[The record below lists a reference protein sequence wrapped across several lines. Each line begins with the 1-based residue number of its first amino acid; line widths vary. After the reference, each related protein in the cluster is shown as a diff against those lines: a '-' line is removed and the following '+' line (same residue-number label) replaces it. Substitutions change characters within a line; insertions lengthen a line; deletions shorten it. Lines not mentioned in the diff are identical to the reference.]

1 MNRLLLLTLLLIS
14 LLCSC
19 NKYNTTTDYSDKNNW
34 LQISE
39 NKNNEVDVFYLYPT
53 VWYGEGTNKDF
64 VCSIDFKPMREN
76 ATNALI
82 SQSTIF
88 EEVGNIYAP
97 FYRQADAL
105 YILDTNN
112 NIENKEKYFYNIPK
126 KDAIAAFDYFI
137 KNYNNNKPFILI
149 GHSQGAMMIKEIL
162 IDYFKTNENLNN
174 RLVAAYIIGYSVTTN
189 DLIENPHLRFA
200 NSEYDT
206 GVIIS
211 YDTESSAFNGY
222 NPTLLEGAIA
232 INPIT
237 WTLEEDEAP
246 KEKSLGSCF
255 FDLTNYNIVSN
266 FASAKVDKKRGVIK
280 CDSINPDDF
289 YIGGIFE
296 KGNYHVFDIALYYN
310 DLKENAK
317 KRVGAFWK

>member
-1 MNRLLLLTLLLIS
+1 MKKLLLLLLLSI
-14 LLCSC
+14 LLYSC
-19 NKYNTTTDYSDKNNW
+19 KETNIDYSDKNNW

-39 NKNNEVDVFYLYPT
+39 DKNNEVDVFYLYPT

-64 VCSIDFKPMREN
+64 VCPIDFKPMREN

-82 SQSTIF
+82 SQSSVF

-112 NIENKEKYFYNIPK
+112 NIKNKEKYFNDIPK
-126 KDAIAAFDYFI
+126 KDALAAFDYFI
-137 KNYNNNKPFILI
+137 KNFNNNKPFILM

-162 IDYFKTNENLNN
+162 KDYFKTNENLNN

-189 DLIENPHLRFA
+189 DLIENPHLKFA
-200 NSEYDT
+200 KGEYDT

-211 YDTESSAFNGY
+211 YDVESPEFNGY

-237 WTLEEDEAP
+237 WTLEEDEAR
-246 KEKSLGSCF
+246 KEESLGSCF
-255 FDLTNYNIVSN
+255 FASTNFYIVKN

-280 CDSINPDDF
+280 CDSINADDF
-289 YIGGIFE
+289 YIDGMFE
-296 KGNYHVFDIALYYN
+296 KGNYHVYDIALYYN
-310 DLKENAK
+310 DLKENAR

>member
-1 MNRLLLLTLLLIS
+1 MKKLLLLLLLSI
-14 LLCSC
+14 LLYSC
-19 NKYNTTTDYSDKNNW
+19 KETNIDYSDKNNW

-39 NKNNEVDVFYLYPT
+39 DKNNEVDVFYLYPT

-64 VCSIDFKPMREN
+64 VCPIDFKPMREN

-82 SQSTIF
+82 SQSSVF

-112 NIENKEKYFYNIPK
+112 NIKNKEKYFNDIPK
-126 KDAIAAFDYFI
+126 KDALAAFDYFI

-162 IDYFKTNENLNN
+162 IDYFKTNENLMN

-189 DLIENPHLRFA
+189 DLEKNPHLKFA
-200 NSEYDT
+200 RSEYDT

-211 YDTESSAFNGY
+211 YNTESSIFNGY

-237 WTLEEDEAP
+237 WTLEEDKAA
-246 KEKSLGSCF
+246 KEESLGSCF
-255 FDLTNYNIVSN
+255 FAGTNYNIVKN

-280 CDSINPDDF
+280 CDSINADDF
-289 YIGGIFE
+289 YIDGMFE
-296 KGNYHVFDIALYYN
+296 KGNYHVYDIALYYN
-310 DLKENAK
+310 DLKENAR

>member
-1 MNRLLLLTLLLIS
+1 MKKLLLLLLLSI
-14 LLCSC
+14 LLYSC
-19 NKYNTTTDYSDKNNW
+19 KETNIDYSDKNNW

-39 NKNNEVDVFYLYPT
+39 DKNNEVDVFYLYPT

-64 VCSIDFKPMREN
+64 VCPIDFKPMREN

-82 SQSTIF
+82 SQSSVF

-112 NIENKEKYFYNIPK
+112 NIKNKEKYFNDIPK
-126 KDAIAAFDYFI
+126 KDALAAFDYFI
-137 KNYNNNKPFILI
+137 KNFNNNKPFILM

-162 IDYFKTNENLNN
+162 KDYFKTNENLNN

-189 DLIENPHLRFA
+189 DLIENPHLKFA
-200 NSEYDT
+200 KGEYDT

-211 YDTESSAFNGY
+211 YDVESPEFNGY
-222 NPTLLEGAIA
+222 NPSLLERAIA

-237 WTLEEDEAP
+237 WTLEEDKAA
-246 KEKSLGSCF
+246 KEESLGSCF
-255 FDLTNYNIVSN
+255 FAGTNFNIVKN

-280 CDSINPDDF
+280 CDSINADDF
-289 YIGGIFE
+289 YIDGMFE
-296 KGNYHVFDIALYYN
+296 KGNYHVYDIALYYN
-310 DLKENAK
+310 DLKENAR

>member
-1 MNRLLLLTLLLIS
+1 MKKLLLLLLLSI
-14 LLCSC
+14 LLYSC
-19 NKYNTTTDYSDKNNW
+19 KETNIDYSDKNNW

-39 NKNNEVDVFYLYPT
+39 DKNNEVDVFYLYPT

-64 VCSIDFKPMREN
+64 VCPIDFKPMREN

-82 SQSTIF
+82 SQSSVF

-112 NIENKEKYFYNIPK
+112 NIKNKEKYFNDIPK
-126 KDAIAAFDYFI
+126 KDALAAFDYFI

-162 IDYFKTNENLNN
+162 IDYFKTNENLMN

-189 DLIENPHLRFA
+189 DLEKNPHLKFA
-200 NSEYDT
+200 RSEYDT

-211 YDTESSAFNGY
+211 YNTESSIFNGY

-237 WTLEEDEAP
+237 WTLEEDEAT

-255 FDLTNYNIVSN
+255 FAGTNYNIVSN

-280 CDSINPDDF
+280 CDSINADDF
-289 YIGGIFE
+289 YIDGMFK
-296 KGNYHVFDIALYYN
+296 KGNYHVYDIALYYN
-310 DLKENAK
+310 DLKENAR

>member
-1 MNRLLLLTLLLIS
+1 MKKLLLLLLLSI
-14 LLCSC
+14 LLYSC
-19 NKYNTTTDYSDKNNW
+19 KETNIDYSDKNNW

-39 NKNNEVDVFYLYPT
+39 DKNNEVDVFYLYPT

-64 VCSIDFKPMREN
+64 VCPIDFKPMREN

-112 NIENKEKYFYNIPK
+112 NIKNKEKYFNDIPK
-126 KDAIAAFDYFI
+126 KDALAAFDYFI
-137 KNYNNNKPFILI
+137 KNFNNNKPFILM

-162 IDYFKTNENLNN
+162 KDYFKTNENLNN

-189 DLIENPHLRFA
+189 DLEKNPHLKFA
-200 NSEYDT
+200 RSEYDT

-211 YDTESSAFNGY
+211 YNTESSIFNGY

-237 WTLEEDEAP
+237 WTLEEDEAT

-255 FDLTNYNIVSN
+255 FAGTNYNIVKN

-280 CDSINPDDF
+280 CDSINADDF
-289 YIGGIFE
+289 YIDGMFE
-296 KGNYHVFDIALYYN
+296 KGNYHVYDIALYYN
-310 DLKENAK
+310 DLKENAR

>member
-1 MNRLLLLTLLLIS
+1 MKKLLLLLLLSI
-14 LLCSC
+14 LLYSC
-19 NKYNTTTDYSDKNNW
+19 KETNIDYSDKNNW

-39 NKNNEVDVFYLYPT
+39 DKNNEVDVFYLYQT

-64 VCSIDFKPMREN
+64 VCPIDFKPMREN

-112 NIENKEKYFYNIPK
+112 NIKNKEKYFNDIPK
-126 KDAIAAFDYFI
+126 KDALAAFDYFI
-137 KNYNNNKPFILI
+137 KNFNNNKPFILM

-162 IDYFKTNENLNN
+162 KDYFKTNENLNN

-200 NSEYDT
+200 RSEYDT

-211 YDTESSAFNGY
+211 YDVESPEFNGY

-237 WTLEEDEAP
+237 WTLEEDEAT

-255 FDLTNYNIVSN
+255 FAGTNYNIVSN

-280 CDSINPDDF
+280 CDSINADDF
-289 YIGGIFE
+289 YIDGMFE
-296 KGNYHVFDIALYYN
+296 KGNYHVYDIALYYN
-310 DLKENAK
+310 DLKENAR

>member
-1 MNRLLLLTLLLIS
+1 MKKLLLLLLLSI
-14 LLCSC
+14 LLYSC
-19 NKYNTTTDYSDKNNW
+19 KETNIDYSDKNNW

-39 NKNNEVDVFYLYPT
+39 DKNNEVDVFYLYPT

-64 VCSIDFKPMREN
+64 VCPIDFKPMREN

-82 SQSTIF
+82 SQSSLF

-112 NIENKEKYFYNIPK
+112 NIKNKEKYFNDIPK
-126 KDAIAAFDYFI
+126 KDALVAFDYFI
-137 KNYNNNKPFILI
+137 KNFNNNKPFILI

-162 IDYFKTNENLNN
+162 IDYFKTNENLMN

-189 DLIENPHLRFA
+189 DLEKNPHLKFA
-200 NSEYDT
+200 RSEYDT

-211 YDTESSAFNGY
+211 YNTESSIFNGY

-237 WTLEEDEAP
+237 WTLEEDEAT

-255 FDLTNYNIVSN
+255 FAGTNYNIVKN

-280 CDSINPDDF
+280 CDSINADDF
-289 YIGGIFE
+289 YIDGMFE
-296 KGNYHVFDIALYYN
+296 KGNYHVYDIALYYN
-310 DLKENAK
+310 DLKENAR

>member
-1 MNRLLLLTLLLIS
+1 MKKLLLLLLLSI
-14 LLCSC
+14 LLYSC
-19 NKYNTTTDYSDKNNW
+19 KETNIDYSDKNNW

-39 NKNNEVDVFYLYPT
+39 DKNNEVDVFYLYPT

-64 VCSIDFKPMREN
+64 VCPIDFKPMREN

-82 SQSTIF
+82 SQSSLF

-112 NIENKEKYFYNIPK
+112 NIKNKEKYFNDIPK
-126 KDAIAAFDYFI
+126 KDALVAFDYFI
-137 KNYNNNKPFILI
+137 KNFNNNKPFILM

-162 IDYFKTNENLNN
+162 KDYFKTNENLMN

-189 DLIENPHLRFA
+189 DLEKNPHLKFA
-200 NSEYDT
+200 RSEYDT

-211 YDTESSAFNGY
+211 YNTESSIFNGY

-237 WTLEEDEAP
+237 WTLEEDEAT

-255 FDLTNYNIVSN
+255 FAGTNYNIVKN

-280 CDSINPDDF
+280 CDSINADDF
-289 YIGGIFE
+289 YIDGMFE
-296 KGNYHVFDIALYYN
+296 KGNYHVYDIALYYN
-310 DLKENAK
+310 DLKENAR

>member
-1 MNRLLLLTLLLIS
+1 MKKLLLLLLLSI
-14 LLCSC
+14 LLYSC
-19 NKYNTTTDYSDKNNW
+19 KETNIDYSDKNNW

-39 NKNNEVDVFYLYPT
+39 DKNNEVDVFYLYPT

-64 VCSIDFKPMREN
+64 VCPIDFKPMREN

-82 SQSTIF
+82 SQSSLF

-112 NIENKEKYFYNIPK
+112 NIKNKEKYFNDIPK
-126 KDAIAAFDYFI
+126 KDALAAFDYFI

-162 IDYFKTNENLNN
+162 IDYFKTNENLMN

-189 DLIENPHLRFA
+189 DLEKNPHLKFA
-200 NSEYDT
+200 RSEYDT

-211 YDTESSAFNGY
+211 YNTESSIFNGY

-237 WTLEEDEAP
+237 WTLEEDEAT

-255 FDLTNYNIVSN
+255 FAGTNFNVVKN

-280 CDSINPDDF
+280 CDSINADDF
-289 YIGGIFE
+289 YIDGMFE
-296 KGNYHVFDIALYYN
+296 KGNYHVYDIALYYN
-310 DLKENAK
+310 DLKENAR

>member
-1 MNRLLLLTLLLIS
+1 MKKLLLLLLLSI
-14 LLCSC
+14 LLYSC
-19 NKYNTTTDYSDKNNW
+19 KETNIDYSDKNNW

-39 NKNNEVDVFYLYPT
+39 DKNNEVDVFYLYPT

-64 VCSIDFKPMREN
+64 VCPIDFKPMREN

-112 NIENKEKYFYNIPK
+112 NIKNKEKYFNDIPK
-126 KDAIAAFDYFI
+126 KDALAAFDYFI

-162 IDYFKTNENLNN
+162 IDYFKTNENLMN

-189 DLIENPHLRFA
+189 DLEKNPHLKFA
-200 NSEYDT
+200 RSEYDT

-211 YDTESSAFNGY
+211 YNTESSIFNGY

-237 WTLEEDEAP
+237 WTLEEDEAT

-255 FDLTNYNIVSN
+255 FAGTNYNIVKN

-280 CDSINPDDF
+280 CDSINADDF
-289 YIGGIFE
+289 YIDGMFE
-296 KGNYHVFDIALYYN
+296 KGNYHVYDIALYYN
-310 DLKENAK
+310 DLKENAR

>member
-1 MNRLLLLTLLLIS
+1 MKELLLLLLLSI
-14 LLCSC
+14 LLYSC
-19 NKYNTTTDYSDKNNW
+19 KKTNIDYSDKNNW

-39 NKNNEVDVFYLYPT
+39 DKNNEVDVFYLYPT
-53 VWYGEGTNKDF
+53 VWYGDGTNKDF
-64 VCSIDFKPMREN
+64 VCPIDFKPMREN

-112 NIENKEKYFYNIPK
+112 NIKNKEKYFNDIPK
-126 KDAIAAFDYFI
+126 KDALAAFDYFI
-137 KNYNNNKPFILI
+137 KNYNNNKPFILM

-162 IDYFKTNENLNN
+162 IDYFKTNENLMN

-189 DLIENPHLRFA
+189 DLEKNPHLKFA
-200 NSEYDT
+200 RSEYDT

-211 YDTESSAFNGY
+211 YNTESSIFNGY

-237 WTLEEDEAP
+237 WTLEEDEAT

-255 FDLTNYNIVSN
+255 FAGTNYNIVKN

-280 CDSINPDDF
+280 CDSINADDF
-289 YIGGIFE
+289 YIDGMFE
-296 KGNYHVFDIALYYN
+296 KGNYHVYDIALYYN
-310 DLKENAK
+310 DLKENAR

>member
-1 MNRLLLLTLLLIS
+1 MKELLLLLLLSI
-14 LLCSC
+14 LLYSC
-19 NKYNTTTDYSDKNNW
+19 KKTNIDYSDKNNW

-39 NKNNEVDVFYLYPT
+39 DKNNEVDVFYLYPT

-64 VCSIDFKPMREN
+64 VCPIDFKPMREN

-82 SQSTIF
+82 SQSSVF

-112 NIENKEKYFYNIPK
+112 NIKNKEKYFNDIPK
-126 KDAIAAFDYFI
+126 KDALAAFDYFI
-137 KNYNNNKPFILI
+137 KNFNNNKPFILM

-162 IDYFKTNENLNN
+162 KDYFKTNENLNN

-189 DLIENPHLRFA
+189 DLEKNPHLKFA
-200 NSEYDT
+200 RSEYDT

-211 YDTESSAFNGY
+211 YNTESSIFNGY

-237 WTLEEDEAP
+237 WTLEEDEAT

-255 FDLTNYNIVSN
+255 FAGTNYNIVKN

-280 CDSINPDDF
+280 CDSINADDF
-289 YIGGIFE
+289 YIDGMFE
-296 KGNYHVFDIALYYN
+296 KGNYHVYDIALYYN
-310 DLKENAK
+310 DLKENAR

>member
-1 MNRLLLLTLLLIS
+1 MKKLLLLLLLSI
-14 LLCSC
+14 LLYSC
-19 NKYNTTTDYSDKNNW
+19 KETNIDYSDKNNW
-34 LQISE
+34 LQISGD
-39 NKNNEVDVFYLYPT
+39 KNNEVDVFYLYPT

-64 VCSIDFKPMREN
+64 VCPIDFKPMREN

-82 SQSTIF
+82 SQSTVF
-88 EEVGNIYAP
+88 KEVGNIYAP

-112 NIENKEKYFYNIPK
+112 NIKNKEKYFNDIPK

-137 KNYNNNKPFILI
+137 KNFNNNKPFILM

-162 IDYFKTNENLNN
+162 KDYFKTNENLNN

-200 NSEYDT
+200 KGEYDT

-211 YDTESSAFNGY
+211 YNTESSIFNGY

-237 WTLEEDEAP
+237 WTLEEDEAA

-255 FDLTNYNIVSN
+255 FAGTNYNIVKN
-266 FASAKVDKKRGVIK
+266 FASAKVDKKRGLIK
-280 CDSINPDDF
+280 CDSINADDF
-289 YIGGIFE
+289 YIDGMFE
-296 KGNYHVFDIALYYN
+296 KGNYHVYDIALYYN
-310 DLKENAK
+310 DLKENAR

>member
-1 MNRLLLLTLLLIS
+1 MKKLLLLLLLSI
-14 LLCSC
+14 LLYSC
-19 NKYNTTTDYSDKNNW
+19 KEINIDYSDKNNW

-39 NKNNEVDVFYLYPT
+39 DKNNEVDVFYLYPT

-64 VCSIDFKPMREN
+64 VCPIDFKPMREN

-82 SQSTIF
+82 SQSSLF

-112 NIENKEKYFYNIPK
+112 NIKNKEKYFNDIPK
-126 KDAIAAFDYFI
+126 KDALAAFDYFI
-137 KNYNNNKPFILI
+137 KNYNNNKPFILM

-162 IDYFKTNENLNN
+162 IDYFKTNENLMN

-189 DLIENPHLRFA
+189 DLEKNPHLKFA
-200 NSEYDT
+200 RSEYDT

-211 YDTESSAFNGY
+211 YNTESSIFNGY

-237 WTLEEDEAP
+237 WTLEEDEAT

-255 FDLTNYNIVSN
+255 FAGTNYNIVKN

-280 CDSINPDDF
+280 CDSINADDF
-289 YIGGIFE
+289 YIDGMFE
-296 KGNYHVFDIALYYN
+296 KGNYHVYDIALYYN
-310 DLKENAK
+310 DLKENAR

>member
-1 MNRLLLLTLLLIS
+1 MKKLLLLLLLSI
-14 LLCSC
+14 LLYSC
-19 NKYNTTTDYSDKNNW
+19 KETNIDYSDKNNW

-39 NKNNEVDVFYLYPT
+39 DKNNEVDVFYLYPT

-64 VCSIDFKPMREN
+64 VCPIDFKPMREN

-82 SQSTIF
+82 SQSSLF

-112 NIENKEKYFYNIPK
+112 NIKNKEKYFNDIPK
-126 KDAIAAFDYFI
+126 KDALAAFDYFI

-162 IDYFKTNENLNN
+162 IDYFKTNENLMN

-189 DLIENPHLRFA
+189 DLEKNPHLKFA
-200 NSEYDT
+200 RSEYDT

-211 YDTESSAFNGY
+211 YNTESSIFNGY

-237 WTLEEDEAP
+237 WTLEEDEAT

-255 FDLTNYNIVSN
+255 FAGTNFNIVKN

-280 CDSINPDDF
+280 CDSINADDF
-289 YIGGIFE
+289 YIDGMFE
-296 KGNYHVFDIALYYN
+296 KGNYHVYDIALYYN
-310 DLKENAK
+310 DLKENAR

>member
-1 MNRLLLLTLLLIS
+1 MKELLLLLLLSI
-14 LLCSC
+14 LLYSC
-19 NKYNTTTDYSDKNNW
+19 KKTNIDYSDKNNW

-39 NKNNEVDVFYLYPT
+39 DKNNEVDVFYLYPT
-53 VWYGEGTNKDF
+53 VWYGDGTNKDF
-64 VCSIDFKPMREN
+64 VCPIDFKPMREN

-112 NIENKEKYFYNIPK
+112 NIKNKEKYFNDIPK
-126 KDAIAAFDYFI
+126 KDALAAFDYFI
-137 KNYNNNKPFILI
+137 KNYNNNKPFILM

-162 IDYFKTNENLNN
+162 IDYFKTNENLMN

-189 DLIENPHLRFA
+189 DLEKNPHLKFA
-200 NSEYDT
+200 RSEYDT

-211 YDTESSAFNGY
+211 YNTESSIFNGY

-237 WTLEEDEAP
+237 WTLEEDEAA

-255 FDLTNYNIVSN
+255 FAGTNYNIVKN

-280 CDSINPDDF
+280 CDSINADDF
-289 YIGGIFE
+289 YIDGMFE
-296 KGNYHVFDIALYYN
+296 KGNYHVYDIALYYN
-310 DLKENAK
+310 DLKENAR

>member
-1 MNRLLLLTLLLIS
+1 MKKLLLLLLLSI
-14 LLCSC
+14 LLYSC
-19 NKYNTTTDYSDKNNW
+19 KETNIDYSDKNNW

-39 NKNNEVDVFYLYPT
+39 DKNNEVDVFYLYPT

-64 VCSIDFKPMREN
+64 VCPIDFKPMREN

-82 SQSTIF
+82 SQSSLF

-112 NIENKEKYFYNIPK
+112 NIKNKEKYFNDIPK
-126 KDAIAAFDYFI
+126 KDALAAFDYFI

-162 IDYFKTNENLNN
+162 IDYFKTNENLMN

-189 DLIENPHLRFA
+189 DLEKNPHLKFA
-200 NSEYDT
+200 RSEYDT

-211 YDTESSAFNGY
+211 YNTESSIFNGY

-237 WTLEEDEAP
+237 WTLEEDEAT

-255 FDLTNYNIVSN
+255 FAGTNYNIVKN

-280 CDSINPDDF
+280 CDSINADDF
-289 YIGGIFE
+289 YIDGMFE
-296 KGNYHVFDIALYYN
+296 KGNYHVYDIALYYN
-310 DLKENAK
+310 DLKENAR

>member
-1 MNRLLLLTLLLIS
+1 MNRFLLLTLLLSI
-14 LLCSC
+14 LFYSC
-19 NKYNTTTDYSDKNNW
+19 KETNIDYSDKNNW

-39 NKNNEVDVFYLYPT
+39 DKNKEVDVFYLYPT
-53 VWYGEGTNKDF
+53 VWYGDGTNKDF
-64 VCSIDFKPMREN
+64 VCPIDFKPMREN

-112 NIENKEKYFYNIPK
+112 NIKNKEKYFNNIPK
-126 KDAIAAFDYFI
+126 KDVIAAFDYFI
-137 KNYNNNKPFILI
+137 KNYNNNKPFILM

-162 IDYFKTNENLNN
+162 KDYFKTNENLNN

-200 NSEYDT
+200 KSEYDT

-211 YDTESSAFNGY
+211 YDVESSAFNGY
-222 NPTLLEGAIA
+222 NPTLLDGAIA

-237 WTLEEDEAP
+237 WTLEEDEAS

-255 FDLTNYNIVSN
+255 FAGTNYNIVSN

-280 CDSINPDDF
+280 CDSINADDF
-289 YIGGIFE
+289 YIDNMFE
-296 KGNYHVFDIALYYN
+296 KGNYHLFDIALYYN

>member
-1 MNRLLLLTLLLIS
+1 MKKLLLLLLLSI
-14 LLCSC
+14 LLYSC
-19 NKYNTTTDYSDKNNW
+19 KETNIDYSDKNNW

-39 NKNNEVDVFYLYPT
+39 DKNNEVDVFYLYPT

-64 VCSIDFKPMREN
+64 VCPIDFKPMREN

-82 SQSTIF
+82 SQSSLF

-112 NIENKEKYFYNIPK
+112 NIKNKEKYFNDIPK
-126 KDAIAAFDYFI
+126 KDALAAFDYFI

-162 IDYFKTNENLNN
+162 KDYFKTNENLMN

-189 DLIENPHLRFA
+189 DLEKNPHLKFA
-200 NSEYDT
+200 RSEYDT

-211 YDTESSAFNGY
+211 YNTESSIFNGY

-237 WTLEEDEAP
+237 WTLEEDEAT

-255 FDLTNYNIVSN
+255 FAGTNFNIVKN

-280 CDSINPDDF
+280 CDSINADDF
-289 YIGGIFE
+289 YVDGMFE
-296 KGNYHVFDIALYYN
+296 KGNYHVYDIALYYN
-310 DLKENAK
+310 DLKENAR

>member
-1 MNRLLLLTLLLIS
+1 MKKLLLLLLLSI
-14 LLCSC
+14 LLYSC
-19 NKYNTTTDYSDKNNW
+19 KETNIDYSDKNNW

-39 NKNNEVDVFYLYPT
+39 DKNNEVDVFYLYPT

-64 VCSIDFKPMREN
+64 VCPIDFKPMREN

-112 NIENKEKYFYNIPK
+112 NIKNKEKYFNDIPK
-126 KDAIAAFDYFI
+126 KDALAAFDYFI
-137 KNYNNNKPFILI
+137 KNFNNNKPFILM

-162 IDYFKTNENLNN
+162 KDYFKTNENLNN

-200 NSEYDT
+200 RSEYDT

-211 YDTESSAFNGY
+211 YNTESSIFNGY

-237 WTLEEDEAP
+237 WTLEEDEAT

-255 FDLTNYNIVSN
+255 FAGTNYNIVSN

-280 CDSINPDDF
+280 CDSINADDF
-289 YIGGIFE
+289 YVDGIFE
-296 KGNYHVFDIALYYN
+296 KSNYHVFDIALYYN
-310 DLKENAK
+310 DLKENAR

>member
-1 MNRLLLLTLLLIS
+1 MKKLLLLLLLSI
-14 LLCSC
+14 LLYSC
-19 NKYNTTTDYSDKNNW
+19 KETNIDYSDKNNW

-39 NKNNEVDVFYLYPT
+39 DKNNEVDVFYLYPT

-64 VCSIDFKPMREN
+64 VCPIDFKPMREN

-112 NIENKEKYFYNIPK
+112 NIKNKEKYFNDIPK

-137 KNYNNNKPFILI
+137 KNFNNNKPFILM

-162 IDYFKTNENLNN
+162 KDYFKTNENLNN

-189 DLIENPHLRFA
+189 DLEKNPHLKFA
-200 NSEYDT
+200 RSEYDT

-211 YDTESSAFNGY
+211 YNTESSIFNGY

-237 WTLEEDEAP
+237 WTLEEDEAT

-255 FDLTNYNIVSN
+255 FAGTNYNIVKN

-280 CDSINPDDF
+280 CDSINADDF
-289 YIGGIFE
+289 YIDGMFE
-296 KGNYHVFDIALYYN
+296 KGNYHVYDIALYYN
-310 DLKENAK
+310 DLKENAR

>member
-1 MNRLLLLTLLLIS
+1 MKKLLLLLLLSI
-14 LLCSC
+14 LLYSC
-19 NKYNTTTDYSDKNNW
+19 KETNIDYSDKNNW

-39 NKNNEVDVFYLYPT
+39 DKNNEVDVFYLYPT

-64 VCSIDFKPMREN
+64 VCPIDFKPMREN

-112 NIENKEKYFYNIPK
+112 NIKNKEKYFNDIPK

-137 KNYNNNKPFILI
+137 KNFNNNKPFILM

-162 IDYFKTNENLNN
+162 IDYFKTNENLMN

-189 DLIENPHLRFA
+189 DLEKNPHLKFA
-200 NSEYDT
+200 RSEYDT

-211 YDTESSAFNGY
+211 YNTESSIFNGY

-237 WTLEEDEAP
+237 WTLEEDEAT

-255 FDLTNYNIVSN
+255 FAGTNFNIVKN

-280 CDSINPDDF
+280 CDSINADDF
-289 YIGGIFE
+289 YVDGMFE
-296 KGNYHVFDIALYYN
+296 KGNYHVYDIALYYN
-310 DLKENAK
+310 DLKENAR

>member
-1 MNRLLLLTLLLIS
+1 MNRLLLLLLSSI
-14 LLCSC
+14 LLYSC
-19 NKYNTTTDYSDKNNW
+19 KEITNIDYSDRNNW

-39 NKNNEVDVFYLYPT
+39 DENKEVDVFYLYPT
-53 VWYGEGTNKDF
+53 VWYREGTNKDF
-64 VCSIDFKPMREN
+64 VCTIDFKPMREN

-82 SQSTIF
+82 SQSSVF
-88 EEVGNIYAP
+88 EEIGNIYAP

-112 NIENKEKYFYNIPK
+112 NIKNKEKYFNNIPK
-126 KDAIAAFDYFI
+126 KDVVAAFDYFI
-137 KNYNNNKPFILI
+137 KNYNNNKPFILL

-200 NSEYDT
+200 KGEYDT

-211 YDTESSAFNGY
+211 YDVESSIFNGY
-222 NPTLLEGAIA
+222 NPTLLEGAVC

-255 FDLTNYNIVSN
+255 FAGTNYNIVSN

-289 YIGGIFE
+289 YIDAMFE

>member
-1 MNRLLLLTLLLIS
+1 MKKFLLLLLLSI
-14 LLCSC
+14 LLYSC
-19 NKYNTTTDYSDKNNW
+19 KKTNIDYSDKNNW

-39 NKNNEVDVFYLYPT
+39 DKNNEVDVFYLYPT

-64 VCSIDFKPMREN
+64 VCPIDFKPMREN

-112 NIENKEKYFYNIPK
+112 NIKNKEKYFNDIPK
-126 KDAIAAFDYFI
+126 KDALAAFDYFI
-137 KNYNNNKPFILI
+137 KNFNNNKPFILM

-162 IDYFKTNENLNN
+162 KDYFKTNENLNN

-189 DLIENPHLRFA
+189 DLEKNPHLKFA
-200 NSEYDT
+200 RSEYDT

-211 YDTESSAFNGY
+211 YNTESSIFNGY

-237 WTLEEDEAP
+237 WTLEEDEAT

-255 FDLTNYNIVSN
+255 FAGTNYNIVKN

-280 CDSINPDDF
+280 CDSINADDF
-289 YIGGIFE
+289 YIDGMFE
-296 KGNYHVFDIALYYN
+296 KGNYHVYDIALYYN
-310 DLKENAK
+310 DLKENAR

>member
-1 MNRLLLLTLLLIS
+1 MKKLLLLLLLSI
-14 LLCSC
+14 LLYSC
-19 NKYNTTTDYSDKNNW
+19 KETNIDYSDKNNW

-39 NKNNEVDVFYLYPT
+39 DKNNEVDVFYLYPT
-53 VWYGEGTNKDF
+53 VWYGDGTNKDF
-64 VCSIDFKPMREN
+64 VCPIDFKPMREN

-82 SQSTIF
+82 SQSSVF

-112 NIENKEKYFYNIPK
+112 NIKNKEKYFNDIPK
-126 KDAIAAFDYFI
+126 KDALAAFDYFI
-137 KNYNNNKPFILI
+137 KNFNNNKPFILM

-162 IDYFKTNENLNN
+162 KDYFKTNENLNN

-189 DLIENPHLRFA
+189 DLIENPHLKFA
-200 NSEYDT
+200 KGEYDT

-211 YDTESSAFNGY
+211 YDVESPEFNGY

-237 WTLEEDEAP
+237 WTLEEDKAA
-246 KEKSLGSCF
+246 KEESLGSCF
-255 FDLTNYNIVSN
+255 FAGTNFNIVKN
-266 FASAKVDKKRGVIK
+266 FASAQVDKKRGVIK
-280 CDSINPDDF
+280 CDSINADDF
-289 YIGGIFE
+289 YIDGMFE
-296 KGNYHVFDIALYYN
+296 KGNYHVYDIALYYN
-310 DLKENAK
+310 DLKENAR

>member
-1 MNRLLLLTLLLIS
+1 MKKLLLLLLLSI
-14 LLCSC
+14 LLYSC
-19 NKYNTTTDYSDKNNW
+19 KETNIDYSDKNNW

-39 NKNNEVDVFYLYPT
+39 DKNNEVDVFYLYPT

-64 VCSIDFKPMREN
+64 VCPIDFKPMREN

-82 SQSTIF
+82 SQSSVF

-112 NIENKEKYFYNIPK
+112 NIKNKEKYFNDIPK
-126 KDAIAAFDYFI
+126 KDALAAFDYFI
-137 KNYNNNKPFILI
+137 KNFNNNKPFILM

-162 IDYFKTNENLNN
+162 KDYFKTNENLNN

-189 DLIENPHLRFA
+189 DLIENPHLKFA
-200 NSEYDT
+200 KGEYDT

-211 YDTESSAFNGY
+211 YDVESPEFNGY
-222 NPTLLEGAIA
+222 NPTLLERAIA

-237 WTLEEDEAP
+237 WTLEEDKAA
-246 KEKSLGSCF
+246 KEESLGSCF
-255 FDLTNYNIVSN
+255 FAGTNYNIVKN

-280 CDSINPDDF
+280 CDSINADDF
-289 YIGGIFE
+289 YIDGMFE
-296 KGNYHVFDIALYYN
+296 KGNYHVYDIALYYN
-310 DLKENAK
+310 DLKENAR

>member
-1 MNRLLLLTLLLIS
+1 MKKLLLLLLLSI
-14 LLCSC
+14 LLYSC
-19 NKYNTTTDYSDKNNW
+19 KETNIDYSDKNNW

-39 NKNNEVDVFYLYPT
+39 DKNNEVDVFYLYPT

-64 VCSIDFKPMREN
+64 VCPIDFKPMREN

-82 SQSTIF
+82 SQSSVF

-112 NIENKEKYFYNIPK
+112 NIKNKEKYFNDIPK
-126 KDAIAAFDYFI
+126 KDALAAFDYFI
-137 KNYNNNKPFILI
+137 KNFNNNKPFILM

-162 IDYFKTNENLNN
+162 KDYFKTNENLMN

-189 DLIENPHLRFA
+189 DLEKNPHLKFA
-200 NSEYDT
+200 RSEYDT

-211 YDTESSAFNGY
+211 YNTESSIFNGY

-237 WTLEEDEAP
+237 WTLEEDEAA

-255 FDLTNYNIVSN
+255 FAGTNYNIVKN

-280 CDSINPDDF
+280 CDSINADDF
-289 YIGGIFE
+289 YIDGMFE
-296 KGNYHVFDIALYYN
+296 KGNYHVYDIALYYN
-310 DLKENAK
+310 DLKENAR

>member
-1 MNRLLLLTLLLIS
+1 MKELLLLLLLSI
-14 LLCSC
+14 LLYSC
-19 NKYNTTTDYSDKNNW
+19 KKTNIDYSDKNNW

-39 NKNNEVDVFYLYPT
+39 DKNNEVDVFYLYPT
-53 VWYGEGTNKDF
+53 VWYGDGTNKDF
-64 VCSIDFKPMREN
+64 VCPIDFKPMREN

-112 NIENKEKYFYNIPK
+112 NIKNKEKYFNDIPK
-126 KDAIAAFDYFI
+126 KDALAAFDYFI
-137 KNYNNNKPFILI
+137 KNFNNNKPFILM

-162 IDYFKTNENLNN
+162 KDYFKTNENLNN

-189 DLIENPHLRFA
+189 DLEKNPHLKFA
-200 NSEYDT
+200 RSEYDT

-211 YDTESSAFNGY
+211 YNTESSIFNGY

-237 WTLEEDEAP
+237 WTLEEDEAT

-255 FDLTNYNIVSN
+255 FAGTNYNIVKN

-280 CDSINPDDF
+280 CDSINADDF
-289 YIGGIFE
+289 YIDGMFE
-296 KGNYHVFDIALYYN
+296 KGNYHVYDIALYYN
-310 DLKENAK
+310 DLKENAR

>member
-1 MNRLLLLTLLLIS
+1 MNRLLLLLLLCI
-14 LLCSC
+14 LFYSC
-19 NKYNTTTDYSDKNNW
+19 KETNIDYSDKNNW

-64 VCSIDFKPMREN
+64 VCPIDFKPMREN
-76 ATNALI
+76 AANALI

-88 EEVGNIYAP
+88 EEIGNIYAP

-112 NIENKEKYFYNIPK
+112 NIENKEKYFYDIPK
-126 KDAIAAFDYFI
+126 KDALAAFDYFI
-137 KNYNNNKPFILI
+137 KNYNNNKPFILM

-189 DLIENPHLRFA
+189 DLIENPYLRFA
-200 NSEYDT
+200 KSEYDT

-211 YDTESSAFNGY
+211 YDVESPEFNGY
-222 NPTLLEGAIA
+222 NPTLLEGAVA

-237 WTLEEDEAP
+237 WTLEGDEAS

-255 FDLTNYNIVSN
+255 FEGTNYKVISN
-266 FASAKVDKKRGVIK
+266 FASAKVDKKRGVVK

-289 YIGGIFE
+289 YIGGMFE

>member
-1 MNRLLLLTLLLIS
+1 MKELLLLLLLSI
-14 LLCSC
+14 LLYSC
-19 NKYNTTTDYSDKNNW
+19 KKTNIDYSDKNNW

-39 NKNNEVDVFYLYPT
+39 DKNNEVDVFYLYPT
-53 VWYGEGTNKDF
+53 VWYGDGTNKDF
-64 VCSIDFKPMREN
+64 VCPIDFKPMREN

-112 NIENKEKYFYNIPK
+112 NIKNKEKYFNDIPK
-126 KDAIAAFDYFI
+126 KDALAAFDYFI
-137 KNYNNNKPFILI
+137 KNFNNNKPFILM

-162 IDYFKTNENLNN
+162 KDYFKTNENLNN

-189 DLIENPHLRFA
+189 DLEKNPHLKFA
-200 NSEYDT
+200 KGEYDT

-211 YDTESSAFNGY
+211 YDVESPEFNGY

-237 WTLEEDEAP
+237 WTLEEDEAT

-255 FDLTNYNIVSN
+255 FAGTNYNIVKN

-280 CDSINPDDF
+280 CDSINADDF
-289 YIGGIFE
+289 YIDGMFE
-296 KGNYHVFDIALYYN
+296 KGNYHVYDIALYYN
-310 DLKENAK
+310 DLKENAR

>member
-1 MNRLLLLTLLLIS
+1 MKKLLLLLLLSI
-14 LLCSC
+14 LLYSC
-19 NKYNTTTDYSDKNNW
+19 KETNIDYSDKNNW

-39 NKNNEVDVFYLYPT
+39 DKNNEVNVFYLYPT

-64 VCSIDFKPMREN
+64 VCPIDFKPMREN

-82 SQSTIF
+82 SQSSLF

-112 NIENKEKYFYNIPK
+112 NIKNKEKYFNDIPK
-126 KDAIAAFDYFI
+126 KDALAAFDYFI

-162 IDYFKTNENLNN
+162 IDYFKTNENLMN

-189 DLIENPHLRFA
+189 DLEKNPHLKFA
-200 NSEYDT
+200 RSEYDT

-211 YDTESSAFNGY
+211 YNTESSIFNGY

-237 WTLEEDEAP
+237 WTLEEDEAT

-255 FDLTNYNIVSN
+255 FAGTNFNVVKN

-280 CDSINPDDF
+280 CDSINADDF
-289 YIGGIFE
+289 YIDGMFE
-296 KGNYHVFDIALYYN
+296 KGNYHVYDIALYYN
-310 DLKENAK
+310 DLKENAR

>member
-1 MNRLLLLTLLLIS
+1 MKKLLLLLLLSI
-14 LLCSC
+14 LLYSC
-19 NKYNTTTDYSDKNNW
+19 KETNIDYSDKNNW

-39 NKNNEVDVFYLYPT
+39 DKNNEVDVFYLYPT

-64 VCSIDFKPMREN
+64 VCPIDFKPMREN

-82 SQSTIF
+82 SQSSVF

-112 NIENKEKYFYNIPK
+112 NIKNKEKYFNDIPK
-126 KDAIAAFDYFI
+126 KDALAAFDYFI
-137 KNYNNNKPFILI
+137 KNFNNNKPFILM

-162 IDYFKTNENLNN
+162 KDYFKTNENLMN

-189 DLIENPHLRFA
+189 DLEKNPHLKFA
-200 NSEYDT
+200 RSEYDT

-211 YDTESSAFNGY
+211 YNTESSIFNGY

-237 WTLEEDEAP
+237 WTLEEDEAT

-255 FDLTNYNIVSN
+255 FAGTNYNIVKN

-280 CDSINPDDF
+280 CDSINADDF
-289 YIGGIFE
+289 YVDGMFE
-296 KGNYHVFDIALYYN
+296 KGNYHVYDIALYYN
-310 DLKENAK
+310 DLKENAR

>member
-1 MNRLLLLTLLLIS
+1 MKKLLLLLLLSI
-14 LLCSC
+14 LLYSC
-19 NKYNTTTDYSDKNNW
+19 KETNIDYSDKNNW

-39 NKNNEVDVFYLYPT
+39 DKNNEVDVFYLYPT

-64 VCSIDFKPMREN
+64 VCPIDFKPMREN

-82 SQSTIF
+82 SQSSVF

-112 NIENKEKYFYNIPK
+112 NIKNKEKYFNDIPK
-126 KDAIAAFDYFI
+126 KDALAAFDYFI
-137 KNYNNNKPFILI
+137 KNFNNNKPFILM

-162 IDYFKTNENLNN
+162 KDYFKTNENLNN

-189 DLIENPHLRFA
+189 DLEKNPHLKFA
-200 NSEYDT
+200 RSEYDT

-211 YDTESSAFNGY
+211 YNTESSIFNGY

-237 WTLEEDEAP
+237 WTLEEDEAT

-255 FDLTNYNIVSN
+255 FAGTNYNIVKN

-280 CDSINPDDF
+280 CDSINADDF
-289 YIGGIFE
+289 YIDGMFE
-296 KGNYHVFDIALYYN
+296 KGNYHVYDIALYYN
-310 DLKENAK
+310 DLKENAR